1 MLKLKRKLEFRGHV
15 YFQTIRPE
23 VVLNALNWLKV
34 NDPSYNNISEDIGNI
49 GRDLTT
55 SQQNHNV
62 SNEDNS
68 LLDGDMINTSS
79 NEQSINDNNEN
90 LANGTMT
97 DRVSPTTCTISETE
111 SSNDGST
118 PDNEEQDDPLNNF
131 RSPPNETCCLQF
143 IIPDNLSCNR
153 SRE

>member
-1 MLKLKRKLEFRGHV
+1 MLKLKGTLEFRGHV
-15 YFQTIRPE
+15 YFQAIRPE

-34 NDPSYNNISEDIGNI
+34 NDPFYNNISEDIGNI

-55 SQQNHNV
+55 SQQNDNV

-68 LLDGDMINTSS
+68 VLDGDMINTSS
-79 NEQSINDNNEN
+79 NEQSVNDNNEN
-90 LANGTMT
+90 LANSTMT
-97 DRVSPTTCTISETE
+97 DRVSPTTCIISDTE

-118 PDNEEQDDPLNNF
+118 TDNEEQDDPFNNF
-131 RSPPNETCCLQF
+131 RSPPNETCLQF
-143 IIPDNLSCNR
+143 IIPDNLSCSR